1 MAHAAEAE
9 PNLDGIWERWQQER
23 TAMLKRGDA
32 KERLTNLELSYEIS
46 IADDRMTDEGRRLLA
61 LMAYL
66 PKGIGPEELAS
77 IFPVDSNRAASVL
90 RKTGSAFDE
99 SGGLRVLAPLREY
112 VLRKH
117 PPNQDDL
124 KPAC

>member
-1 MAHAAEAE
+1 
-9 PNLDGIWERWQQER
+9 
-23 TAMLKRGDA
+23 MLKRGDA

-46 IADDRMTDEGRRLLA
+46 IAGDRMTDEGRRLLA